1 MKGTAKI
8 NKTAAKQTNNFLL
21 LKRKITKNTAKAV
34 RKTINA
40 TSFEICEIKTYV
52 ANTLAT
58 MMDNA
63 KTTNILKFIKLF
75 FCILFVKMF
84 FVN

>member
-1 MKGTAKI
+1 MKGMAQI
-8 NKTAAKQTNNFLL
+8 NKTAVKQANNFLL
-21 LKRKITKNTAKAV
+21 LKMKITKNTAKATS
-34 RKTINA
+34 KTINA
-40 TSFEICEIKTYV
+40 TSFEICETKTYV

-75 FCILFVKMF
+75 FCILSV
-84 FVN
+84 